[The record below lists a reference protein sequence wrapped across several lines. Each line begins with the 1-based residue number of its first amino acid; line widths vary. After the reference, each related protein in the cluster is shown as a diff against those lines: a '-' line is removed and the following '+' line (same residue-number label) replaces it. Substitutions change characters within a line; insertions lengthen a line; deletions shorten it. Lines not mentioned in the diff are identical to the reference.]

1 MVFRLPPQSEIQLQ
15 REFTALISDAS
26 SYLGSIDDC
35 DEFSIWTCGVNR
47 EPDARGY
54 WIGKLSSYYGYLVV
68 RPFSLNGTET
78 LEAIR
83 GWVDPGL
90 RSKGLFSTL
99 LRQASRSGTP
109 LVSDREGMT
118 DVAHAVWQSVSH
130 FERRYFDTMQ
140 NVFVLPRDV
149 PEDER
154 FSACASARRWLLVLH
169 PVQSA
174 HSAGG

>member
-1 MVFRLPPQSEIQLQ
+1 MVYRLPPQSETQLQ

-26 SYLGSIDDC
+26 SHLGSIDGFE
-35 DEFSIWTCGVNR
+35 EFSIWTCGVNK
-47 EPDARGY
+47 EPEARGY
-54 WIGKLSSYYGYLVV
+54 WIGKLPSYYGYLVV

-83 GWVDPGL
+83 GWVDPGH

-99 LRQASRSGTP
+99 LRKASRSGTP

-118 DVAHAVWQSVSH
+118 DVAHAVWRSVSD

-140 NVFVLPRDV
+140 NVFVLPREV

-154 FSACASARRWLLVLH
+154 FSTCAGARRWLLVLH

-174 HSAGG
+174 HSAGK